1 MTINYVQIH
10 AGFSQGKIGK
20 IMSDG
25 VKGVVTIGTIA
36 QLDQYLNAKPGSQ
49 IFVNKNIKSLSDELW
64 KRMFSSYEDSEH
76 YDDDVID
83 KLKANMKKLAKFAK
97 LEKTWKRENKDS
109 TRDVYIKL

>member
-1 MTINYVQIH
+1 
-10 AGFSQGKIGK
+10 
-20 IMSDG
+20 
-25 VKGVVTIGTIA
+25 
-36 QLDQYLNAKPGSQ
+36 
-49 IFVNKNIKSLSDELW
+49 
-64 KRMFSSYEDSEH
+64 MFSSYEDSEH